1 MPAHVLSI
9 DNCNRWA
16 GVNGALTSEC
26 PSRRDRYPFGQRYS
40 LSTGFI
46 FSFHSFR
53 FGRKK
58 SIIAYLTTAGLS
70 VVAISFIPAG
80 TENTGNEE
88 TISALI
94 MATYRGEGVAKSI
107 NKKSKKKYVHRRWG
121 GEHVKRW
128 GMLVVSLRTVNH
140 GFGLTQLTF
149 FGVKLLTTQENY
161 LKEQNSKLFERC
173 LAFYA
178 STFQACRGCTKF
190 IRNVKKNVEIYC
202 RFCYKHYALNLYYD
216 MKVSWQRF
224 PYCFSF
230 SLHCWSSHAWYAG

>member
-1 MPAHVLSI
+1 MSFHCRLIYLLLLYFRFVHGVLYYGLSLSSGEFGGSIYLNFTLTSLVEMPAHVLSI

-16 GVNGALTSEC
+16 RDCVNGALTSEC

-70 VVAISFIPAG
+70 VVAITFIPAG

-107 NKKSKKKYVHRRWG
+107 NKKSKKKYAHRRWG

-128 GMLVVSLRTVNH
+128 GMLVVSLTTVNH

-149 FGVKLLTTQENY
+149 PGVKLLTTQENY
-161 LKEQNSKLFERC
+161 LKEQNSKLFKRC

-178 STFQACRGCTKF
+178 ST
-190 IRNVKKNVEIYC
+190 
-202 RFCYKHYALNLYYD
+202 L
-216 MKVSWQRF
+216 
-224 PYCFSF
+224 
-230 SLHCWSSHAWYAG
+230 

>member
-1 MPAHVLSI
+1 MSFHCRLIYLLLLYFRFVHGVLYYGLSLSSGEFGGSIYLNFTLTSLVEMPAHVLSI

-107 NKKSKKKYVHRRWG
+107 NKKSKKKYAHRRWG

-161 LKEQNSKLFERC
+161 LKEQNSKLFKRC

-178 STFQACRGCTKF
+178 ST
-190 IRNVKKNVEIYC
+190 
-202 RFCYKHYALNLYYD
+202 L
-216 MKVSWQRF
+216 
-224 PYCFSF
+224 
-230 SLHCWSSHAWYAG
+230 